1 MKKIIIGLMAMIT
14 VSAFA
19 DSNIGKTVIFRNFS
33 LDAGNFFGYVTG
45 EVIAENADVFVVR
58 YVDGTIAYSVGTIR
72 EKAIAKEKAGIKT
85 DCFNEI
91 CENDFVSNRSGRLS
105 TKVEAVF
112 DNGVIIGRGHGGIAK
127 VFKIENLI
135 KH

>member
-1 MKKIIIGLMAMIT
+1 MKKIILGLLALSS

-19 DSNIGKTVIFRNFS
+19 DSSIGKTVIFRNFS
-33 LDAGNFFGYVTG
+33 LDAGNFYGYITG
-45 EVIAENADVFVVR
+45 EVIAENEDVYVVR

-72 EKAIAKEKAGIKT
+72 EKAISKEKAGIKIN
-85 DCFNEI
+85 CFNEI
-91 CENDFVSNRSGRLS
+91 CENDYVSNRSGRLS

-112 DNGVIIGRGHGGIAK
+112 DNGLVIGRGHGGLAK
-127 VFKIENLI
+127 VFKIENVI